1 MSALLTETIS
11 VLVSAPVIVK
21 ILLSLAVILVVNKL
35 TNNLLI
41 ALIAGALT
49 IGFWSGH
56 TVTAVAS
63 IAWGRFFSIDN
74 AMLLLVV
81 VLIIWLSSQMSKTG
95 VMDDLVSSVRSKLS
109 GRAAIGVLP
118 AVIGLLPMPGGALF
132 SAPLVE
138 NVDDGN
144 RVEPIR
150 KTRINYYF
158 RHVWEFWWPLY
169 PGVLLAIDLS
179 GLEMW
184 QFIVLNC
191 SVSLVMITCGYVFF
205 LRKLPDGEKRGEK
218 AKDRF
223 LRLVLPIVIVIVTAT
238 LLRLVFPGLADISRF
253 LPMGFG
259 VAAAIVY
266 LQLQRPLP
274 LRELF
279 SIPLTGKTFTMIG
292 IVSFIRIFGAFI
304 ETKLPSGTFL
314 MEQMKNEL
322 AILNIPVIALIIV
335 IPFISGITT
344 GMAIGFVGASFPI
357 VISLIGTDPS
367 AGLLFS
373 TVVIAYGFGFMGMI
387 LSPVHVCLVVTNAH
401 FKTKVGWSLAGL
413 VPPMVFVV
421 LYCLVLSVIVQL
433 AFGNGIWGFV

>member
-1 MSALLTETIS
+1 MSALLT
-11 VLVSAPVIVK
+11 APVIVK
-21 ILLSLAVILVVNKL
+21 IFLSLAVILVVNKL
-35 TNNLLI
+35 ANNLLLAI
-41 ALIAGALT
+41 IAGSLT

-56 TVTAVAS
+56 SVAAIGV
-63 IAWGRFFSIDN
+63 IAWHRFFSLDN

-109 GRAAIGVLP
+109 GRTAIAVLP
-118 AVIGLLPMPGGALF
+118 SVIGLLPMPGGALF
-132 SAPLVE
+132 SAPLVD
-138 NVDDGN
+138 NVDEGN
-144 RVEPIR
+144 IVEPVR

-184 QFIVLNC
+184 QFIVLNF
-191 SVSLVMITCGYVFF
+191 SVSLVMIASGYIFF
-205 LRKLPDGEKRGEK
+205 LRKLPGGEQRGEK

-223 LRLVLPIVIVIVTAT
+223 LRLILPIVIVIVTAT
-238 LLRLVFPGLADISRF
+238 LLRMVFPGLADISRF

-259 VAAAIVY
+259 IAAAMFY

-274 LRELF
+274 IRELV
-279 SIPLTGKTFTMIG
+279 SLPLTGKTFTMIG

-304 ETKLPSGTFL
+304 ETRLPSGTFL

-322 AILNIPVIALIIV
+322 AMLNIPVIALIIV

-373 TVVIAYGFGFMGMI
+373 TVVIAYGFGFMGML

-401 FKTKVGWSLAGL
+401 FKTKVGRSLAGL
-413 VPPMVFVV
+413 VPPMVLVV
-421 LYCLVLSVIVQL
+421 LYCLLLSFIIQI
-433 AFGNGIWGFV
+433 AFGYGIWAF